1 VATAGDKVPSGLR
14 MAKSC
19 ARALSR
25 SLKTVIAVRRW
36 VSLRSTHPT
45 GGPWNAAIRR
55 HIRTPLSFRMPKI
68 KYMKRT
74 LSPDAALE
82 LTGDN
87 LTLADA
93 ERILHGRIAELRIA
107 LEARRKVERA
117 RRCLHDLLHSGET
130 LYGVNTGFGKLAN
143 QRIEAHEVLALQ
155 ENLLRSHAV
164 GMGPLLNL
172 GVSRL
177 ALALRIQALAKGH
190 SGVTVELI
198 EQLTAMFNRGVIPAI
213 PEQGSVGASGDLA
226 PLAHLALVVVGEGY
240 AFVGGHNQAVL
251 AEGSPDRKPMS
262 GRAAL
267 RRVHLQPYRLQ
278 AKEGLSLING
288 TQISTALLA
297 DAVVRAGR
305 LARVADI
312 AGAMTVEATKSS
324 RRPFDP
330 RIQALRPH
338 PGQTA
343 CAANLLRLLADS
355 AIMESHAHC
364 SKVQDAYSMRCMPQV
379 HGAMRDALSHIAAA
393 VEREMNA
400 ATDNP
405 LVFPDTNEVL
415 SGGNFHAQ
423 PIALAADLL
432 SAALADLSSISERRV
447 ENLVNPDLSGLPGF
461 LTPHPGLNSGM
472 MIVQVLAAALVSEN
486 KTLSFPAGVD
496 SIPTSANREDH
507 VSMAPG
513 AARKC
518 RQVVVNA
525 TRVLACEVLCAAQ
538 GLEFHRGL
546 RPGRGVEA
554 AYRHVREHV
563 RPLGR
568 DRTLHRD
575 LEAVERLI
583 VSGSLLA
590 AVESVCGELQ

>member
-1 VATAGDKVPSGLR
+1 MNR
-14 MAKSC
+14 NH
-19 ARALSR
+19 RAEAS
-25 SLKTVIAVRRW
+25 
-36 VSLRSTHPT
+36 
-45 GGPWNAAIRR
+45 
-55 HIRTPLSFRMPKI
+55 
-68 KYMKRT
+68 
-74 LSPDAALE
+74 LE

-93 ERILHGRIAELRIA
+93 ARILHGQIEQLRLARSARQRVEQARACVQRLLAEDA
-107 LEARRKVERA
+107 
-117 RRCLHDLLHSGET
+117 T
-130 LYGVNTGFGKLAN
+130 LYGVNTGFGKLAS
-143 QRIEAHEVLALQ
+143 QRIEPHEVLALQ

-164 GMGPLLNL
+164 GMGPLLPL

-190 SGVTVELI
+190 SGVTTDLI
-198 EQLTAMFNRGVIPAI
+198 DQLLEMYNRGVVPAI

-226 PLAHLALVVVGEGY
+226 PLAHLALVVMGEGH
-240 AFVGGHNQAVL
+240 AFIARPSTAADGRKPIAD
-251 AEGSPDRKPMS
+251 SRKPMS

-267 RRVHLQPYRLQ
+267 RRVHLKPYRPQ
-278 AKEGLSLING
+278 AKEGISLING

-297 DAVVRAGR
+297 DALVRAEQ
-305 LARVADI
+305 LARIADI

-324 RRPFDP
+324 QRPFDP
-330 RIQALRPH
+330 RIQAIRPH
-338 PGQTA
+338 PGQAA
-343 CAANLLRLLADS
+343 CAANLRCLLADS
-355 AIMESHAHC
+355 AIMVSHADC
-364 SKVQDAYSMRCMPQV
+364 GKVQDAYSMRCMPQV
-379 HGAMRDALSHIAAA
+379 HGTLRDALDHIRAV
-393 VEREMNA
+393 VEREMNS

-405 LVFPDTNEVL
+405 LVFPDTGEVI

-432 SAALADLSSISERRV
+432 CAAVTDLGSISERRV

-472 MIVQVLAAALVSEN
+472 MLVQVLAAALVSEN
-486 KTLSFPAGVD
+486 KTLSHPASVD

-507 VSMAPG
+507 VSMSTG

-518 RQVVVNA
+518 RQAVTNT
-525 TRVLACEVLCAAQ
+525 TRVLACELLCGAQ

-546 RPGRGVEA
+546 GPGRGVDA
-554 AYRHVREHV
+554 AYRHLREHV

-583 VSGSLLA
+583 RSGSLLM
-590 AVESVCGELQ
+590 AVEEVCDKLE